1 MVGAPMGTYLAL
13 LLALGALA
21 TVLYYLFGPKGEVAE
36 PPRKV
41 APPRPAMRGL
51 IHVVARTDPGK
62 KRQQNEDSLLVV
74 EGQSLFVVADG
85 MGGHS
90 AGEVAS
96 QLAVETMAASFREG
110 KMAPGDLPTEAR
122 LLLAATLEANH
133 AVFAKSREVDQYRGM
148 GTTVVAM
155 HFSASNERAAI
166 LHAGDSRCY
175 RMRGGTLK
183 QLTVDHTLGAIGI
196 KGSNAALLSR
206 AVGIEENLEPEVQIE
221 APLPG
226 DLYLLCSDGLSR
238 MASDDQIEKALQS
251 KSPLETRAQ
260 ELIDAANNA
269 GGRDNVTV
277 ILVVVEGRG
286 A

>member
-1 MVGAPMGTYLAL
+1 MVGWLMGTYLAL

-21 TVLYYLFGPKGEVAE
+21 AVLFYLFGPKGEVAP
-36 PPRKV
+36 PPRKP

-74 EGQSLFVVADG
+74 EDQSLFVVADG
-85 MGGHS
+85 MGGQS

-96 QLAVETMAASFREG
+96 NLAVDTIAACFKEH
-110 KMAPGDLPTEAR
+110 KMAPGDLPEEAR
-122 LLLAATLEANH
+122 LLLAATLEANRV
-133 AVFAKSREVDQYRGM
+133 VFAKSREVDQYQGM
-148 GTTVVAM
+148 GTTVVGM
-155 HFSASNERAAI
+155 HFSATNERAAI
-166 LHAGDSRCY
+166 VHAGDSRCY
-175 RMRGGTLK
+175 RLRSGELK

-196 KGSNAALLSR
+196 VGNNSAMLSR

-221 APLPG
+221 APLPA
-226 DLYLLCSDGLSR
+226 DIYLLCSDGLSR
-238 MASDDQIEKALQS
+238 MATHEQIQQILLSQ
-251 KSPLETRAQ
+251 SPLEDKAQ
-260 ELIDAANNA
+260 QLIDSANAA